1 MTDEVA
7 LAWVTGEV
15 QEGRELRS
23 DSASHFGA
31 SHPISRVIDAQL

>member
-7 LAWVTGEV
+7 LAWVTGEGG
-15 QEGRELRS
+15 EGAVVCFSKPLC
-23 DSASHFGA
+23 GV